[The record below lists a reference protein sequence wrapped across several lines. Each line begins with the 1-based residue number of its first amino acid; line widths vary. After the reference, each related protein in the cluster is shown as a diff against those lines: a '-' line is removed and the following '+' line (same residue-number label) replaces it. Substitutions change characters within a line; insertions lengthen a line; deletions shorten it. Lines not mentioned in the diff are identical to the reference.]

1 MLRLGMLP
9 ERYAGLVIY
18 ERLRRSPI
26 TNKPKAAT
34 SIDNQN
40 DGLVASPVFG
50 VEVRELTPREH
61 RSTSGPSVAV
71 ATRVVTGMNSVVIRP
86 RDDQTKLV

>member
-9 ERYAGLVIY
+9 EGYAGLVIY

-40 DGLVASPVFG
+40 DGLVRAQMRADL
-50 VEVRELTPREH
+50 EDHYVRTCQN
-61 RSTSGPSVAV
+61 AV
-71 ATRVVTGMNSVVIRP
+71 TTH
-86 RDDQTKLV
+86 